1 MLDGFKKFI
10 MRGNVIDLAVGVI
23 IGAAWLQ
30 RDLRCD
36 SLAPP
41 GFGVR
46 YSVWR
51 RRPSAPLAAP
61 AAECPRRARAL
72 RKTC

>member
-10 MRGNVIDLAVGVI
+10 MRGNVIDLAVGV
-23 IGAAWLQ
+23 
-30 RDLRCD
+30 